1 MERIKQIILKKII
14 RNKKTYYIMVVLMIV
29 LLLLNSINGN
39 FGSENRILSIYA
51 KSSRVISSG
60 NDKVKSML
68 GFKGKSSEQE
78 IEALKAKNEEL
89 KAAMIENMI
98 TKSDLEELRNLKS
111 SLNYVSNNE
120 ASDYISTSIVYKND
134 GNFFTSFVI
143 DAGENF
149 GVQKD
154 SIVIGQNGL
163 VGIIFE
169 VNEKYSKGMSILD
182 SDISVSFQAL
192 RNKEVAGI
200 ASQNIIMNVDEDFSG
215 YLKGYLFDKEE
226 SVFTGDILV
235 TSGLGL
241 YPAGIQIG
249 EVEGVVEDKSNLL
262 QYIKIKPYVNFK
274 TIDKVIVI
282 NPRVLH

>member
-215 YLKGYLFDKEE
+215 YLKGYLFDKEA